1 MEQAI
6 IDQTIKALERNH
18 FEVYLANDR
27 QKARDIFFQE
37 IFDKI
42 KPTLSEL
49 SKTVTAGSKK
59 HTGAAKPSLPIY
71 SSRGP
76 MPSPDKANSST
87 WTW

>member
-42 KPTLSEL
+42 KPTLFHGEIP
-49 SKTVTAGSKK
+49 K
-59 HTGAAKPSLPIY
+59 
-71 SSRGP
+71 R
-76 MPSPDKANSST
+76 
-87 WTW
+87 